1 MGSVWEAT
9 LLSLDIPCAVK
20 FIDSE
25 FVGHAE
31 TQARFEREAKAAAQL
46 RSPHVVQV
54 LDHGVCQG
62 RPYIAMELLV
72 GEDLGKRLKARGRL
86 SPSEVVPIVE
96 QVSRALAKAH
106 AAGIVH
112 RDLKPDNIFLVRD
125 DDREIVKVLD
135 FGIAKSVDESREGLT
150 RVGALLGT
158 PHYMSPEQAQGSKDV
173 DHRSD
178 LWSLAVI
185 IFRCL
190 TGRFPFAGKG
200 LGEIL
205 VQILKDDIP
214 IPSQAAPDLP
224 RAFDDWW
231 VRGVARDPTLRFQSA
246 RELTDGLS
254 MALGLNALSRVPEP
268 AESQPALFPE
278 RRPAK
283 GGTAVMPASEMPR
296 VPTMHTGH
304 GGHGGQARAGTQPL
318 AAVQQTPSMIV
329 HAGAPNM
336 PGPNMTGPRPTEPS
350 MGGHL
355 SASMGGQ
362 IAGPMAGSMSG
373 YGPMPAAAGGTYG
386 PPPYQGGQQP
396 YGQPYAAGQA
406 YPQQNLQQNTT
417 APTTAPAIP
426 TAANGPREPRDKG
439 MLATKIIGILLT
451 VIAVVLGIVVIVA
464 YASKDPVIG
473 RPPSVHRTDDLPRR
487 SSPSVILSTGPVP
500 IQPPPTPTVDA
511 STASGKPVPKK

>member
-31 TQARFEREAKAAAQL
+31 TQARFAREAKAAAQL

-86 SPSEVVPIVE
+86 SASEVLPIVE
-96 QVSRALAKAH
+96 QVSRALTKAH

-135 FGIAKSVDESREGLT
+135 FGIAKSVDEAVEGLT

-158 PHYMSPEQAQGSKDV
+158 PHYMSPEQAQGSKAV

-190 TGRFPFAGKG
+190 TGRFPFGGKG

-231 VRGVARDPTLRFQSA
+231 ARAVARDPALRFQSA
-246 RELTDGLS
+246 RELTDALS
-254 MALGLNALSRVPEP
+254 VSLGLSRVPEP
-268 AESQPALFPE
+268 AESQPMLLPEPVRHTGKGATAL
-278 RRPAK
+278 
-283 GGTAVMPASEMPR
+283 MPANETPPPPAR
-296 VPTMHTGH
+296 VHATEAMHTQH
-304 GGHGGQARAGTQPL
+304 PRPPLKTGTQPL
-318 AAVQQTPSMIV
+318 AAVQATPSMIMQPPP
-329 HAGAPNM
+329 HLAN
-336 PGPNMTGPRPTEPS
+336 S
-350 MGGHL
+350 M
-355 SASMGGQ
+355 S
-362 IAGPMAGSMSG
+362 GPMSGSMSG
-373 YGPMPAAAGGTYG
+373 YGPPPGTYHGQQHYAAA
-386 PPPYQGGQQP
+386 QGFGQ
-396 YGQPYAAGQA
+396 
-406 YPQQNLQQNTT
+406 YPQQNTT
-417 APTTAPAIP
+417 APTTVPAFP
-426 TAANGPREPRDKG
+426 ATAQAPRDKG

-451 VIAVVLGIVVIVA
+451 VIAVVLGIVVVVA

-473 RPPSVHRTDDLPRR
+473 RPPSVHRSDDLPRR
-487 SSPSVILSTGPVP
+487 TSPSVILSTGPVP
-500 IQPPPTPTVDA
+500 IQPPTTPVPTPNLPDA
-511 STASGKPVPKK
+511 SAASGKPAQKK